1 MDPYICHL
9 TKQHLMDQKVALC
22 ILNTVGKELKA
33 NRFVTHNIVN
43 VALLYMNYI
52 KKLSF
57 SQREKGPIK

>member
-1 MDPYICHL
+1 
-9 TKQHLMDQKVALC
+9 MDQKVALC
-22 ILNTVGKELKA
+22 ILNTFGEELKA
-33 NRFVTHNIVN
+33 NRFVNHNIVN